1 MMLAKLIEYPTMT
14 FIWAEISFLSMWW
27 KEQTVET
34 QTQFQQLLDSGRL
47 EIVTG
52 GYVMHDEANTY
63 YTAIL
68 EQLFYG
74 KHKFG
79 SVKTTFC
86 HMGCLQYSFYT
97 LSRLKHNLF

>member
-14 FIWAEISFLSMWW
+14 FIWAEISFLSM
-27 KEQTVET
+27 QTVET

-47 EIVTG
+47 EVVTG

-86 HMGCLQYSFYT
+86 HMNCLQYSIYT
-97 LSRLKHNLF
+97 LRCLKNYLL